1 MFLDEPE
8 IVPLV
13 VDLPKIRVAGW
24 KTHASQFQKFS
35 IRCGGPCSCNIVLR
49 TEGY

>member
-8 IVPLV
+8 IVPSV

-24 KTHASQFQKFS
+24 KTYASQFQKFS
-35 IRCGGPCSCNIVLR
+35 IGRGGPCSCNIVLR
-49 TEGY
+49 TQGY